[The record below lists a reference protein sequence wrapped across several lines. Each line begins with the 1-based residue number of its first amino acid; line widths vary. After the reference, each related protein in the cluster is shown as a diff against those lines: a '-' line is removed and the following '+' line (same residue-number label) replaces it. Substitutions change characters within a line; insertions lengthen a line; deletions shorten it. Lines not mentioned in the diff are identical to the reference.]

1 VHLPR
6 ALSRGVGVL
15 ATLAACTS
23 GAPER
28 PNVVLITI
36 ESLRTDHVGALGGRS
51 RSRPEVP
58 VTPNLDAFAQDAV
71 VYTDAHAVTSWTLA
85 SHASLF
91 TGLYPSA
98 HQTIRAREKL
108 GDSYVTLAEV
118 LAGAG
123 YLTAGVVSGPYL
135 RRAHNLHQG
144 FALYDDA
151 SASADT
157 RTAHGDVTNPL
168 VERALERF
176 LDEQRDPERPF
187 FLFVYLWD
195 PHYDF
200 LPPAPYDRM
209 FVTPDCEP
217 FDVTKFPEADEI
229 DAAMAPSRLA
239 YLWSQYAGE
248 VRATDELLGRFFA
261 RLEAAGLWDDTAVI
275 VTADHGEEFL
285 DHGFKGHKNNV
296 YAETVHVPLLVKYP
310 GGATGRRDD
319 RLVSHVDVLP
329 TILQLAGATAPKPV
343 HGRSLL
349 APAPDD
355 TPAVYQELLALD
367 YVLGPDGQPRID
379 RTRWGAIRSGGHK
392 LVWRE
397 DGAGDVRYVELF
409 DVGQDPAER
418 HNVAS
423 EQEERARALNRRYD
437 AWAASARRDGAA
449 YTAGGSADLSAEEV
463 RLLRALGYVY

>member
-1 VHLPR
+1 VPY
-6 ALSRGVGVL
+6 
-15 ATLAACTS
+15 
-23 GAPER
+23 AP
-28 PNVVLITI
+28 P
-36 ESLRTDHVGALGGRS
+36 
-51 RSRPEVP
+51 
-58 VTPNLDAFAQDAV
+58 
-71 VYTDAHAVTSWTLA
+71 
-85 SHASLF
+85 
-91 TGLYPSA
+91 
-98 HQTIRAREKL
+98 
-108 GDSYVTLAEV
+108 
-118 LAGAG
+118 
-123 YLTAGVVSGPYL
+123 
-135 RRAHNLHQG
+135 
-144 FALYDDA
+144 
-151 SASADT
+151 
-157 RTAHGDVTNPL
+157 
-168 VERALERF
+168 
-176 LDEQRDPERPF
+176 
-187 FLFVYLWD
+187 
-195 PHYDF
+195 
-200 LPPAPYDRM
+200 
-209 FVTPDCEP
+209 EP
-217 FDVTKFPEADEI
+217 FDRLYGPPPTPDRPASDPRRHYQ
-229 DAAMAPSRLA
+229 AAEDLQRVIAQYDGCIA
-239 YLWSQYAGE
+239 YGDRE
-248 VRATDELLGRFFA
+248 FGRFIRELKA
-261 RLEAAGLWDDTAVI
+261 RGLYDGALI
-275 VTADHGEEFL
+275 LFTADHGEEFL